1 MRRFPAEDDDDDD
14 DEGCTASPVDLD
26 LDLDL
31 DEPPAPGLES
41 VGYGR
46 AARPLLCNT
55 GMRS

>member
-14 DEGCTASPVDLD
+14 DEGCTASPV
-26 LDLDL
+26 DLDL